1 MEVSVAR
8 VISGV
13 NYWSVSSSSF
23 SSLASIILS
32 IWIFSHFNF
41 STHTTTTPPHYM
53 ITSQILIQ
61 LFLWQSREKRKNYQL
76 IGIWQTE
83 DWWFTNFAQ
92 GSFDPRIDSG
102 FLDSSPE
109 EHGSHPFALW
119 KRYLLLHRANK
130 RFIICYYKKDNEII
144 NALLYCN
151 TSILFVLVWQ
161 AFAYF

>member
-1 MEVSVAR
+1 MSHLHLSAVWLR
-8 VISGV
+8 
-13 NYWSVSSSSF
+13 SF
-23 SSLASIILS
+23 FPFEFSLILTS
-32 IWIFSHFNF
+32 PLIQPLP
-41 STHTTTTPPHYM
+41 PPHYM